1 MIPTNATM
9 INGAES
15 LIFLLT
21 AGRRR
26 RERVPEFS
34 SLPVSRNVP
43 QVL

>member
-26 RERVPEFS
+26 ERVPEFS